1 MSQMPTIARD
11 MTVEQLLTA
20 WPQTARVFLDRRM
33 ACVGC
38 PVAAFET
45 IEEVAAV
52 YEQDPETLIAALKR
66 CALEQGA
73 SGHAEVDE
81 SDGASGGGSWN
92 GR

>member
-52 YEQDPETLIAALKR
+52 YEQAPEALIVALKR
-66 CALEQGA
+66 CALEQGE
-73 SGHAEVDE
+73 AEHTGLDE
-81 SDGASGGGSWN
+81 SNGASGSASWH

>member
-1 MSQMPTIARD
+1 MSQMHTIARD

-52 YEQDPETLIAALKR
+52 YEQDPEALIAALKR

-73 SGHAEVDE
+73 SGHTGLDG
-81 SDGASGGGSWN
+81 SDGASGSASWN